1 MKKVVFVLF
10 LVCLVSLSFA
20 ATKIRI
26 GATPVPHA
34 EILDFIKD
42 DFEELGYDLEIV
54 VFNDYV
60 LPNLSLSNGEID
72 ANYFQHVPYL
82 KDFTAKRGI
91 TNLVSAALIHVEPM
105 GFYLKKDL
113 NELKKGD
120 KIVVPNDPT
129 NEGRGLLLLHNNG
142 IITLK
147 EPDNLSAT
155 VADIVENPYGLNFVE
170 VEAGFIPRAY
180 VDDKNIVGAI
190 INTNYAIPIG
200 LNPLVDALFSE
211 GGESPYANI
220 ITVRE
225 EDLNEKWLEDLL
237 SVLTSDKVKNFIL
250 EKYEGAVVP
259 VF

>member
-1 MKKVVFVLF
+1 MKKVVFVLL
-10 LVCLVSLSFA
+10 LVCLVTLSFGSN
-20 ATKIRI
+20 KIRI

-34 EILDFIKD
+34 EILDFVESE
-42 DFEELGYDLEIV
+42 FESLGYDLEIV

-82 KDFTAKRGI
+82 EDFTKQRGI
-91 TNLVSAALIHVEPM
+91 TNLKSVALIHVEPM

-113 NELKKGD
+113 EELKKGD

-142 IITLK
+142 LITLK
-147 EPDNLSAT
+147 DPENLSST
-155 VADIVENPYGLNFVE
+155 IVDIKDNPYDLKFIE

-190 INTNYAIPIG
+190 INTNYAIPVG
-200 LNPLVDALFSE
+200 LNPLVDALYSE
-211 GGESPYANI
+211 GAESPYANI
-220 ITVRE
+220 ITVRD
-225 EDLNEKWLEDLL
+225 EDENEKWLEDFIN
-237 SVLTSDKVKNFIL
+237 VITSEKVRDFIL